1 MSEVWQRCHST
12 GESGGSDAAEG
23 NKCKRQLAT
32 SSIIRDHKAQAGVRA
47 RSGRPHARAA
57 PRPRW
62 SKGTCDGCR
71 GRLTRIWKGV
81 DCRAR
86 AREGGREGTLGKRM
100 GVTRGPSTSPSGDE
114 GAGERA
120 ASEQGRY

>member
-86 AREGGREGTLGKRM
+86 AREGGREGGDTREEDGCNSGTFYESFGRRRGGGK
-100 GVTRGPSTSPSGDE
+100 GC
-114 GAGERA
+114 
-120 ASEQGRY
+120 Q